1 MTPARGRILWVVS
14 NGPRWSGDASA
25 PFILNLASDLRAR
38 DWDITLLAPGAPGL
52 ADREVIDGVP
62 IQRFRY
68 AWPASLQTLC
78 YGAGVLAHLRE
89 RRLRAALIPGFVAC
103 QWLALRRALAAQ
115 PGFDFVHAHWLLPQ
129 GFTAALATRRAR
141 IPLLVTAH
149 GSDLF
154 ALRGGSI
161 ERAKRWVLQQ
171 AAAVTVNSSA
181 TERVA
186 LRLGAAPDRLLRVP
200 MGATVAPPQEAGR
213 VAALRVRLRR
223 ATGPLLVFVG
233 RVVPEKGI
241 GDALAALA
249 LLRAQLPDATLAVV
263 GDGPERAAFE
273 AEARR
278 LGVASQVTFVGAVPP
293 AEVPLYLAAADLF
306 VGPSRRSVEGGTE
319 AQGLSFVEAQLAGLP
334 VIATNAGGLRDVVTD
349 GVTAIVVP
357 QADPRAIADAVL
369 RLQLDPALAQ
379 RLAQAG
385 RARALAHFSRDASA
399 DAFSAVYARLLG
411 SPAGGSRSKK

>member
-1 MTPARGRILWVVS
+1 
-14 NGPRWSGDASA
+14 
-25 PFILNLASDLRAR
+25 
-38 DWDITLLAPGAPGL
+38 
-52 ADREVIDGVP
+52 
-62 IQRFRY
+62 
-68 AWPASLQTLC
+68 
-78 YGAGVLAHLRE
+78 
-89 RRLRAALIPGFVAC
+89 
-103 QWLALRRALAAQ
+103 
-115 PGFDFVHAHWLLPQ
+115 
-129 GFTAALATRRAR
+129 
-141 IPLLVTAH
+141 
-149 GSDLF
+149 
-154 ALRGGSI
+154 
-161 ERAKRWVLQQ
+161 VLQQ

-181 TERVA
+181 TEGVA